1 MANTTAPSERGN
13 RLLAALPPRIYRW
26 LADELKTEALNHGQV
41 LFEAGK
47 PIGSVYF
54 PDGGL
59 VSILVPLEGEKVAE
73 VAVVGREGM
82 VGLPVFLGANA
93 YPHRAI
99 VQAPGSVRRLPAE
112 AFRAATRRS
121 AALSDLLLRYA
132 DAFLV
137 QVSQSA
143 VCNCLHSVPKRCSRW
158 LLMAHDRVGSDR
170 LPLTLKFLALTLT
183 VRLAS
188 VSEATS
194 ALERAGLI
202 HYRRGELHILDRPG
216 LEAAACGCYRLIQDY
231 FARLPG

>member
-1 MANTTAPSERGN
+1 MANTTAPAAGGN
-13 RLLAALPPRIYRW
+13 RLLAALPPRVYRS
-26 LADELKTEALNHGQV
+26 LAGELEAAALNHGEV
-41 LFEAGK
+41 LIEAGK
-47 PIGSVYF
+47 AINSVYF

-82 VGLPVFLGANA
+82 VGLPVFLGADA

-99 VQAPGSVRRLPAE
+99 VQAPGSAQRLPAKV
-112 AFRAATRRS
+112 FRDAARRS
-121 AALSDLLLRYA
+121 PVLSDLLLRYA

-158 LLMAHDRVGSDR
+158 LLMAHDRIGSDR
-170 LPLTLKFLALTLT
+170 LPLTLKFLALMLT

-194 ALERAGLI
+194 ALQRAGLI

-216 LEAAACGCYRLIQDY
+216 LEAATCRCYRLIQDY